1 MDYFWDGFEKRAGFK
16 DIVTKGKTI
25 ASNMAQKGKSFAS
38 NVAQKG
44 QQAMGGLAPGVQG
57 PTQSMAGTIKKTV
70 GQEGRHFKDNVIE
83 GFKKQIE
90 DHAKSIGGGA
100 AKHVTRHIENIAKNI
115 ADPSEIYKALHELG
129 TAVGVVKRP
138 PSLLE
143 RAGSFVKEHPV
154 GTALGAAGVGGAAYG
169 AGRMMDSQPKP
180 QPYQYYNPYYQ

>member
-1 MDYFWDGFEKRAGFK
+1 MEYFWDGFEKRAVLK
-16 DIVTKGKTI
+16 NIITKGKTL
-25 ASNMAQKGKSFAS
+25 ATNLAQKGKSFAT

-44 QQAMGGLAPGVQG
+44 SRAFGGPGAGAQG
-57 PTQSMAGTIKKTV
+57 PVQSMAGAAKNTISH
-70 GQEGRHFKDNVIE
+70 EGRQFKDNVIE

-129 TAVGVVKRP
+129 SAVGVVKRP

-143 RAGSFVKEHPV
+143 RAGSFVKEHPI
-154 GTALGAAGVGGAAYG
+154 GTGAGVVAAGGAAYG
-169 AGRMMDSQPKP
+169 AGRAMNSQPQP